1 MGFHMS
7 FTCPKC
13 HRTSYN
19 PNDERAGYCGNC
31 HEFTGTPH
39 YEPYS
44 TAQPPLKIPAPE
56 PKDDE

>member
-1 MGFHMS
+1 MS

-13 HRTSYN
+13 RRTSYN
-19 PNDERAGYCGNC
+19 PNDESAGYCGNC